1 MSIPPT
7 RFFARR
13 EPGSSLYSRGMSRS
27 EEFGAGHGG
36 PVYHGEGLAGYG
48 QDYNWSK
55 HALTER
61 PHEERKHEPGYS
73 YGKDVAMVPTS
84 QIARFREYNR
94 GGSQGFSNSKENIEG
109 IKKDLEI
116 GGPKAMKEPIWVDYD
131 HEHKWGYVSEGNH
144 RIEAAIQAGVSHVP
158 VRMIRGSGVE
168 RRKKSGIGAPLHLDN
183 RIVEN
188 TGYMPGQLHPGNFQE
203 FEGNR

>member
-1 MSIPPT
+1 M
-7 RFFARR
+7 
-13 EPGSSLYSRGMSRS
+13 GMGRS
-27 EEFGAGHGG
+27 EEFGTGHGG
-36 PVYHGEGLAGYG
+36 PVYSGEGLAGWN

-84 QIARFREYNR
+84 QIARYREYHRAGLSAN
-94 GGSQGFSNSKENIEG
+94 GDSHAIIKG
-109 IKKDLEI
+109 IKEDLEK
-116 GGPKAMKEPIWVDYD
+116 GGPKAMREPIWVDYD

-158 VRMIRGSGVE
+158 VRMIRSKGVE
-168 RRKKSGIGAPLHLDN
+168 RRKQNGIGGPLHLDN
-183 RIVEN
+183 RVVEK
-188 TGYMPGQLHPGNFQE
+188 TGYLPSMIHPGNFQE
-203 FEGNR
+203 FEGSR